1 MISAFKIIRAG
12 VGGASAAA
20 FDAKNGLFGRDPGGR
35 LILAIYKGV
44 GFKSLLPD
52 PNLTSMFGS
61 GSALP
66 SLKVMWRSGLGLT
79 GM

>member
-1 MISAFKIIRAG
+1 MAPAPLLSAQ
-12 VGGASAAA
+12 
-20 FDAKNGLFGRDPGGR
+20 KNALLGRDPGGR